1 MEIGLIYPHQLYKHY
16 CHLPP
21 HVYVV
26 EDELYFNQY
35 NFHQQKLLLHRASM
49 QYYAGRLKA
58 GGHIVHYIEA
68 HDKKAQTRY
77 LFEYLAER
85 HVTTIHYIDTT
96 DYLLERRIKRYA
108 AQFNINLRRCASPNF
123 IGDLSY
129 FEKGSKYFMASYYK
143 SERKRLQLLMNGN
156 HPAGGKWSFDMENR
170 KKMPANVAVPP
181 MPIFHYDNIE
191 AAAHYVR
198 KHFGHN
204 RGNITQFNYPVT
216 HRQAERM
223 LIFFLREKLAH
234 FGEYQDAIVKKEH
247 YLFHSILSS
256 SLNIGLLSPETIIQ
270 KAISYG
276 SRHRIPINALEGFIR
291 QVIGWREFMRA
302 VYTKEGVKQRT
313 TNFFGFTRKIPACF
327 YTGETG
333 IPPIDNIIRNLQ
345 HRAYVHHIERLMVLG
360 NFMLLCEFDPDE
372 VYQWFMEH
380 FIDSYDWVMVP
391 NVYGMSQ
398 FADGGLMSTKPY
410 ISSSNYILK
419 MSDYKRGPW
428 CEIWDALFWRFMH
441 VHHELIKNN
450 PRLAMLKI
458 APAKQRHYVKV
469 AEEYLARI
477 CEGLQ
482 PVTNGTLFP
491 GI

>member
-35 NFHQQKLLLHRASM
+35 NFHQQKILLHRASM
-49 QYYAGRLKA
+49 QYYASRLKA
-58 GGHIVHYIEA
+58 GGHVVHYIDA
-68 HDKKAQTRY
+68 QDKRAQTHH
-77 LFEYLAER
+77 LFEYLAAH
-85 HVTTIHYIDTT
+85 HVSAIHYVDTT

-108 AQFNINLRRCASPNF
+108 RQHNITLHRCPSPNF

-129 FEKGSKYFMASYYK
+129 FEKGNKYFMASYYK
-143 SERKRLQLLMNGN
+143 SERKRLQLLMDGN
-156 HPAGGKWSFDMENR
+156 RPAGGKWSFDTENR
-170 KKMPANVAVPP
+170 KKMPANVAIPP
-181 MPIFHYDNIE
+181 LPIFHYDNFE
-191 AAAHYVR
+191 AAEQYVQ
-198 KHFGHN
+198 KYFGHN
-204 RGNITQFNYPVT
+204 RGKISQFNYPVT

-223 LIFFLREKLAH
+223 LIFFLKEKLSH
-234 FGEYQDAIVKKEH
+234 FGEYQDAIVKQQH

-256 SLNIGLLSPETIIQ
+256 SLNIGLLSPDTIIK

-276 SRHRIPINALEGFIR
+276 SRHRIPLNALEGFIR

-302 VYTKEGVKQRT
+302 VYMKEGSKQRT
-313 TNFFGFTRKIPACF
+313 MNFFGFTRKIPKCF

-333 IPPIDNIIRNLQ
+333 IPPIDDIIHSLQ
-345 HRAYVHHIERLMVLG
+345 QNAYVHHIERLMVLG
-360 NFMLLCEFDPDE
+360 NFMLLCEFDPDD

-380 FIDSYDWVMVP
+380 FIDAYDWVMVP

-398 FADGGLMSTKPY
+398 FADGGMMSTKPY

-428 CEIWDALFWRFMH
+428 CEIWDALFWRFLA
-441 VHHELIKNN
+441 VHHNLIKKN
-450 PRLAMLKI
+450 PRLSMLKI
-458 APAKQRHYVKV
+458 APAKQRHYIEI
-469 AEEYLARI
+469 AEDYLARI
-477 CEGLQ
+477 CNKLQ
-482 PVTNGTLFP
+482 PAEK
-491 GI
+491 